1 MAIARKEK
9 HRHFKSSSKNKKKL
23 LLNPETVRFV
33 SITGYWRYIL

>member
-1 MAIARKEK
+1 MAIAIKEK
-9 HRHFKSSSKNKKKL
+9 HRHFKSSSKNKKL